1 MIAIASEQRR
11 PPSRSPEL
19 QDPLNRWLYHPL
31 SARLARLLLPTG
43 LSPNAV
49 SFAGAL
55 TVWAATWAYV
65 ALAWPAGAWLGFALH
80 LLWHVI
86 DGADG
91 DLARLRGGGSPLGE
105 LIDGIC
111 DYAGHVVLYVALAA
125 LLAESIGGWAWLLG
139 SLAGASHVVQ
149 TNHAE
154 SQRRA
159 YLWWVY
165 GVPWLKHARAD
176 DHALFGGRGWFSRTF
191 GWMAGSY
198 LDGANAMTPH
208 IARIDTLFDRAQKDP
223 GRLAAMRTR
232 VREVSWGSLQ
242 WQKLLGPNPRAILL
256 GISMVTMASP
266 LGFFIAEA
274 VLLNLLLVASV
285 IHHRRLGARLEAELS
300 A

>member
-1 MIAIASEQRR
+1 MIAALPRQR

-19 QDPLNRWLYHPL
+19 QDPLNRWVYHPL

-43 LSPNAV
+43 IPPNAV
-49 SFAGAL
+49 SIAGAL

-65 ALAWPAGAWLGFALH
+65 ALAWPLGAWTGLALH
-80 LLWHVI
+80 MLWHVV

-91 DLARLRGGGSPLGE
+91 DLARLRGGGSPSGE

-111 DYAGHVVLYVALAA
+111 DYAGHAVLYVALAA
-125 LLAESIGGWAWLLG
+125 LLAQSIGPWAWALAI
-139 SLAGASHVVQ
+139 LAGGSHIVQ

-165 GVPWLKHARAD
+165 GVPWLKHARAAD
-176 DHALFGGRGWFSRTF
+176 DALFGGRGWFSRTF
-191 GWMAGSY
+191 GWMASSY

-208 IARIDTLFDRAQKDP
+208 IGRIDVLFDRAKGDAP
-223 GRLAAMRTR
+223 RTAAMRER
-232 VREVSWGSLQ
+232 VREASRGSLQ

-256 GISMVTMASP
+256 GLSMVATASP
-266 LGFFIAEA
+266 LGFFLAEA
-274 VLLNLLLVASV
+274 VLLNALLAISV
-285 IHHRRLGARLEAELS
+285 IHHRRFGARLESELS